1 MKVFTCV
8 AKCTNNFIRVPAVS
22 PGPLEVILPVVIAKK
37 DQSFLFSTVKPL
49 PALPI
54 RIRDIKL
61 NVSQVN
67 FNVIEN
73 FVIFDS
79 QISQDVVYI
88 VDGRVTVQGFS
99 DVFSGAM
106 PVPGAR
112 KGMEVRADVGAEIFY
127 NISGSSIFEQVLV
140 NMSLQLIEYR
150 NIIL

>member
-1 MKVFTCV
+1 V
-8 AKCTNNFIRVPAVS
+8 AKCINNFIRVPPIS

-37 DQSFLFSTVKPL
+37 EQSFLFSMVKSL
-49 PALPI
+49 PAFPI

-67 FNVIEN
+67 FNVIKN
-73 FVIFDS
+73 FVIFDLE
-79 QISQDVVYI
+79 ISQDVVYV
-88 VDGRVTVQGFS
+88 VDGRVMVQGFS

-112 KGMEVRADVGAEIFY
+112 KGMEVRADVEAEIFY
-127 NISGSSIFEQVLV
+127 NSSGSSIFEQVLV

-150 NIIL
+150 NIML